1 MMKLRIVAV
10 ILGCL
15 AAVAGRAADNPVATV
30 DSLLALYDAAD
41 RGQKAE
47 LARRLVSLCIEGDEV
62 VDSLPLP
69 PASAPADSVDLR
81 VWFAADRFY
90 YNTAYFDRA
99 LSYIDRAMPLAGSH
113 SEIRAT
119 MMSDRAYLLYKTGQV
134 SEATEAAQEA
144 VKYAQ
149 QEGRLLQQSRAYLYL
164 ACINISLRLPAE
176 ATDFVE
182 KAIET
187 NARLGLNNNTH
198 NALGIACEVYSFA
211 GDTARAIDYGWQA
224 VEAAKAV
231 GSSAGAVNHLSQ
243 ISYAYNRQGD
253 YERGLQAAQQAIDL
267 VNQMAVPDRNLLAI
281 SLVYKAHNLLD
292 LHRNHE
298 AADALRQAI
307 SIEEQEGNTRAVC
320 YDLKALHEAL
330 LPYDEHGALE
340 AITRYAQMADS
351 LHMADLHEALG
362 KANAEFRNA
371 ELQEQSDA
379 RARTSRIILFSGIA
393 VVALM
398 LVALA
403 FLLYAIRL
411 KNRSNQQL
419 LSLQRTREN
428 FFTNITHEF
437 RTPLT
442 VILGKGRQLQADP
455 SEAVSAAGTMIEREG
470 SQLLAL
476 INQLLDLSKVQANVA
491 EPDWRTDNIVPYLS
505 MIVETF
511 YDYAHSQGIE
521 LIFAPRENEVTMD
534 FVPDYVMKMV
544 NNLVSN
550 ALKFTPK
557 GGHVRIT
564 TRRED
569 QHFLLQVADDGCG
582 IDRQHQQHIFEP
594 FYQAGDDSSAQGT
607 GVGLALV
614 RQIITAVGGSI
625 EVDSSPGHGSIFT
638 VTMPVTVGQW
648 RPLTDDE
655 RRGLA
660 AFAATGLTPSGNA
673 ELIDSDVSDATD
685 DDNVRLLV
693 IEDNRDVAY
702 YIGSLF
708 RDRYEIFYATNG
720 RIGFEKARE
729 IVPDLIITDLMM
741 PEVDGLQ
748 FCRMV
753 RASEVVSHVPVI
765 VITARTTSDDLIRG
779 IEAGADAYL
788 YKPFNAQELT
798 ARVEQLL
805 ETRRLLR
812 EKFSRMLT
820 LGSDQSAQD
829 GKFLSRSDAQFIGR
843 LTDLVCSLMG
853 RGQSDVDTIAQHL
866 NMSTGQLRRKVG
878 AITGRTPATYI
889 LQIRL
894 ANAQRLLDKHPELSI
909 SDVAY
914 RTGFSD
920 VAHFSHAFQ
929 KAFDMSPSQW
939 ARRAK

>member
-1 MMKLRIVAV
+1 M
-10 ILGCL
+10 
-15 AAVAGRAADNPVATV
+15 
-30 DSLLALYDAAD
+30 
-41 RGQKAE
+41 
-47 LARRLVSLCIEGDEV
+47 
-62 VDSLPLP
+62 
-69 PASAPADSVDLR
+69 
-81 VWFAADRFY
+81 
-90 YNTAYFDRA
+90 
-99 LSYIDRAMPLAGSH
+99 
-113 SEIRAT
+113 
-119 MMSDRAYLLYKTGQV
+119 
-134 SEATEAAQEA
+134 
-144 VKYAQ
+144 
-149 QEGRLLQQSRAYLYL
+149 
-164 ACINISLRLPAE
+164 
-176 ATDFVE
+176 
-182 KAIET
+182 
-187 NARLGLNNNTH
+187 
-198 NALGIACEVYSFA
+198 
-211 GDTARAIDYGWQA
+211 
-224 VEAAKAV
+224 
-231 GSSAGAVNHLSQ
+231 
-243 ISYAYNRQGD
+243 
-253 YERGLQAAQQAIDL
+253 
-267 VNQMAVPDRNLLAI
+267 
-281 SLVYKAHNLLD
+281 
-292 LHRNHE
+292 
-298 AADALRQAI
+298 
-307 SIEEQEGNTRAVC
+307 
-320 YDLKALHEAL
+320 
-330 LPYDEHGALE
+330 
-340 AITRYAQMADS
+340 
-351 LHMADLHEALG
+351 
-362 KANAEFRNA
+362 
-371 ELQEQSDA
+371 
-379 RARTSRIILFSGIA
+379 
-393 VVALM
+393 
-398 LVALA
+398 
-403 FLLYAIRL
+403 
-411 KNRSNQQL
+411 
-419 LSLQRTREN
+419 
-428 FFTNITHEF
+428 
-437 RTPLT
+437 
-442 VILGKGRQLQADP
+442 
-455 SEAVSAAGTMIEREG
+455 
-470 SQLLAL
+470 
-476 INQLLDLSKVQANVA
+476 QANVA
-491 EPDWRTDNIVPYLS
+491 EPDWRTDNIVPYLL

-544 NNLVSN
+544 NNLISN

-564 TRRED
+564 TRCE
-569 QHFLLQVADDGCG
+569 QQQLLLQVADDGCG

-614 RQIITAVGGSI
+614 RQIVAAVGGTI
-625 EVDSSPGHGSIFT
+625 KVDSSPGHGSIFT

-660 AFAATGLTPSGNA
+660 AFAVTGLTPSGSN
-673 ELIDSDVSDATD
+673 ELVDSQVSEAPD
-685 DDNVRLLV
+685 DDSVRLLV

-708 RDRYEIFYATNG
+708 RDRYEVFYATNG

-753 RASEVVSHVPVI
+753 RQSEVVSHVPII

-820 LGSDQSAQD
+820 LGSDPSAQD

-853 RGQSDVDTIAQHL
+853 RGQSDVDTIAQQL
-866 NMSTGQLRRKVG
+866 NMSPGQLRRKVG
-878 AITGRTPATYI
+878 AITGKTPATYI

-894 ANAQRLLDKHPELSI
+894 ANAQRLLDKHPELTI

-914 RTGFSD
+914 RTGFGD

-929 KAFDMSPSQW
+929 KAFDMSPSKW